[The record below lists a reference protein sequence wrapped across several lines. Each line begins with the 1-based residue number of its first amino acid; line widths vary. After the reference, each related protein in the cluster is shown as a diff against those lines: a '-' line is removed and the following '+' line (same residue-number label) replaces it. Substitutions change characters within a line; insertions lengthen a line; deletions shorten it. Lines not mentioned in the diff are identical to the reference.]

1 MYVRIYLLVLTQ
13 STVDVFLTRCH
24 CVYVET
30 GGAMKR
36 SMIPMIPMIPE
47 PEPMP
52 SKSNAMFVR
61 IDQHSLVIADV
72 DCHLSDRCRAL

>member
-36 SMIPMIPMIPE
+36 SMIPMIPE

-52 SKSNAMFVR
+52 SKSNAMFVH